1 MLSKNITT
9 RKPRLPLPTKV
20 FKPVNLKPKMA
31 IPKLPND
38 LLMRI
43 IKQGE
48 GAIDLH
54 KKKSAAFLNEIRH
67 IFGPTEAPFYKQVSV
82 NGEQYNV
89 YAFQH
94 QDFNFED
101 TPTTIKMWNRM
112 KAEGFPEGKIFFP
125 PKRVPTGFDTETD
138 DLWVE
143 DDGIKLVK
151 PWGEVDYIPGDAE
164 CGMCWNDDDVIDE
177 IQRQWSIQYPDGE
190 LMCEQ
195 WG

>member
-1 MLSKNITT
+1 MNITT

-67 IFGPTEAPFYKQVSV
+67 IFGPTDAPFYKQISV

-89 YAFQH
+89 YAFQNKEF
-94 QDFNFED
+94 DFEY
-101 TPTTIKMWNRM
+101 TPTITKMR
-112 KAEGFPEGKIFFP
+112 KQHAEGKILFF
-125 PKRVPTGFDTETD
+125 PKRVVKGECEYN

-143 DDGIKLVK
+143 NDGIKLVK
-151 PWGEVDYIPGDAE
+151 PWGEVDYIPGDDE
-164 CGMCWNDDDVIDE
+164 YGWIDDPVIIE
-177 IQRQWSIQYPDGE
+177 AQRQWSIQYPDGE
-190 LMCEQ
+190 LQCEQ